1 MGRGSMRRWGREVR
15 SEKFEWRG
23 GRGRGRGMRGSEA
36 ADEDGRD

>member
-1 MGRGSMRRWGREVR
+1 MRRWGREVR